1 MAGTKQFEVR
11 EVLSRAMEVFWQRGY
26 EATSIDDLVKA
37 TGINRGSIYG
47 TFGDKKGLFLAAV
60 DHYTEMFA
68 APLIAELSEPD
79 PRRALQGMFDAIIR
93 RTSDLR
99 FPRGCLYT
107 NSALECPTAG
117 DEIARRV
124 TERVAE
130 LESAIYQ
137 NLRRAQLAGVLDG
150 AYDSKALSRFF
161 VGVVHG
167 MNVLNK
173 TAGDREVLSDVV
185 RVAMSVIRGSEG
197 NLEARPG
204 KRKAGR
210 RPPARGTHRVVSER
224 SNRPGRTA
232 SES

>member
-1 MAGTKQFEVR
+1 MAGTKQFDVR
-11 EVLSRAMEVFWQRGY
+11 EVLSRAMGVFWQRGY

-60 DHYTEMFA
+60 DHYTTTVA

-79 PRRALQGMFDAIIR
+79 PRRAIQGMFESIIH
-93 RTSDLR
+93 RTSNLS

-107 NSALECPTAG
+107 NSSLECPTAG
-117 DEIARRV
+117 DEIARRI

-137 NLRRAQLAGVLDG
+137 NLRNAQLAGLLDP
-150 AYDSKALSRFF
+150 DRDPKALARFF
-161 VGVVHG
+161 ISVVHG

-173 TAGDREVLSDVV
+173 TSGDRDVLKDVV
-185 RVAMSVIRGSEG
+185 RVAMSVLGE
-197 NLEARPG
+197 P
-204 KRKAGR
+204 AGR
-210 RPPARGTHRVVSER
+210 RQSRPRERKERGQSPARALRRATSASHRSSHAVPTS
-224 SNRPGRTA
+224 S
-232 SES
+232 